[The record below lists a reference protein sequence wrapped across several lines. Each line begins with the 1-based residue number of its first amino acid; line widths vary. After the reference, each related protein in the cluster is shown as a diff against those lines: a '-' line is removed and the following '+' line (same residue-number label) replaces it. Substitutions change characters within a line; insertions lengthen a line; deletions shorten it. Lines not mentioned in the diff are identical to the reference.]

1 MSSTVSCPECGS
13 VLPDGQPKGLCPR
26 CALSGLLKA
35 DGAPDPSGGEI
46 PPAHPGGGRSFGD
59 YELLEEI
66 ARGGMGVVY
75 RARQPKLDRTVA
87 LKMVSSG
94 RLASPSAVQR
104 FRTEAEAAAQLD
116 HPNIVPVYEVGESA
130 GQHFFTMKLVEGRS
144 LAEAIRAGEFT
155 VKATES
161 ASLRAG
167 MQRVARLMTQVAEA
181 VHYAHQRGILHR
193 DLKPGNILLD
203 VAGQP
208 HVTDFGL
215 AKRVGS
221 ETDLTAS
228 GEVMGTPAYM
238 APEQAAGQMRQM
250 TTTADV
256 YSLGVILYE
265 LLTGAVPFHGATAL
279 EIMRKVME
287 EEPVPPSRRR
297 KKVISIQYPAGQS
310 VSPEPRAPLIA
321 DSLMTDYFP
330 IDRDLETICLKC
342 LEKDPTKR
350 YGTAH
355 ELAEELRRYQRDEP
369 ILARPVGQTERLWR
383 WCRRKPAL
391 AGLAAAVLLLL
402 AMVAVGSSVFAFRLR
417 REVAATDLAR
427 KDALAKGGEATQQRK
442 EAVEQLGSA
451 LLAQAR
457 ANRWSGQAGR
467 RFDSLIAISNAAAI
481 RPSLELRSEAIAC
494 LALSDVRLLQ
504 DFPSPASG
512 GAVCL
517 DAEGRLRAVAERD
530 GPIIV
535 RRTED
540 DAELFR
546 LPLATTNV
554 LRFWGFSPRSRY
566 LAVWYRDWTMRIW
579 DLETRRIALEWANPM
594 RNRAD
599 FDISADE
606 RKLARRVGTNQIGI
620 FDLATGTQSHEFA
633 VSGQPGPLRFDPAGN
648 KLAVSFHDVRALH
661 VLDIASGD
669 LVASLGTESE
679 IPLAWHPGGRW
690 LISSTTDALLRLWD
704 TQTKQAGVPFGLHA
718 QGSMFAAFHPA
729 GDVLA
734 CLHSAGQLRFWEP
747 WTGQFLLN
755 IGANGNQV
763 RFSRDGRKVTIGT
776 SNYERARVF
785 EWAAM
790 NEARPIRARREGRP
804 QRGDVLEFSRD
815 GRLLAWAGDVT
826 TQLWH
831 VPSARVLAG
840 LPTPWIRWARFD
852 PESNQLSCVVDKE
865 SVQWPFTLDETNNV
879 LTVGPP
885 ARRVSLKAISLDFL
899 PKRAISPDRRW
910 DVRSFLFL
918 TNGVEIRDARR
929 TNAVTKLN
937 INGMAMSITFSP
949 DGRTLFIGS
958 PAELSAW
965 NPDGWN
971 VRWRLPRAETDN
983 ASPVAVSPDNQV
995 VAYAPTRNAV
1005 RLHRIDTAEELATL
1019 ESTEL
1024 EEITALCFS
1033 PDRALLAVSRERLCL
1048 EVWDLA
1054 WLHRQLTPLQ
1064 LAWPDPTLAACPPRP
1079 VLAPPQ
1085 VRLLTNVVRDRFPAR
1100 APALSDWCLDLQP
1113 HFNAALDEDWH
1124 GRQWRGNNLLPL
1136 TAGRHVLGDVEFD
1149 VRGIIQL
1156 SSRNLN
1162 SSMPGYPTNVTG
1174 LAVGRASPRLHFLHA
1189 AAWGR
1194 SVKPGVHV
1202 ASYVIHY
1209 TDGAPQEFQLRA
1221 QEDLDEWQTAGKPR
1235 DLARATVAWTGKNP
1249 RGQVVQLFHSRWD
1262 NPRPEAVIEKID
1274 FVSTLTDCASF
1285 LLAIT
1290 AE

>member
-1 MSSTVSCPECGS
+1 MNDPVQRCAECGGE
-13 VLPDGQPKGLCPR
+13 LPPNVPPGLCPR
-26 CALSGLLKA
+26 CALSGKLET
-35 DGAPDPSGGEI
+35 DPTEAQAM
-46 PPAHPGGGRSFGD
+46 PRSFGD

-66 ARGGMGVVY
+66 ARGGMGIVY
-75 RARQPKLDRTVA
+75 RARQKSLDRIVA
-87 LKMVSSG
+87 VKLLLLG
-94 RLASPSAVQR
+94 QYASEEFIHR
-104 FRTEAEAAAQLD
+104 FRIEASAAASLQ
-116 HPNIVPVYEVGESA
+116 HPNIVAIHEVGVHQ
-130 GQHFFTMKLVEGRS
+130 GQHYFAMDFVDGPDLAHLVRDQPLTAKRAAGYVKTI
-144 LAEAIRAGEFT
+144 AEAIHF
-155 VKATES
+155 
-161 ASLRAG
+161 
-167 MQRVARLMTQVAEA
+167 
-181 VHYAHQRGILHR
+181 AHTRRILHR
-193 DLKPGNILLD
+193 DLKPSNVLID
-203 VAGQP
+203 SNDQP
-208 HVTDFGL
+208 RVTDFGL
-215 AKRVGS
+215 AKNLANDS
-221 ETDLTAS
+221 ELTLS
-228 GEVMGTPAYM
+228 GQVMGSPSFM
-238 APEQAAGQMRQM
+238 PPEQALGERGKMGPAS
-250 TTTADV
+250 DI
-256 YSLGVILYE
+256 YSLGAILYHA
-265 LLTGAVPFHGATAL
+265 LTGRPPFVGETLNATLQQVESKEPIAPRLLSPSVPA
-279 EIMRKVME
+279 
-287 EEPVPPSRRR
+287 
-297 KKVISIQYPAGQS
+297 
-310 VSPEPRAPLIA
+310 
-321 DSLMTDYFP
+321 
-330 IDRDLETICLKC
+330 DLETICLKC
-342 LEKDPTKR
+342 LEKEPGKR
-350 YGTAH
+350 FRSAL
-355 ELAEELRRYQRDEP
+355 ELAEELGRFLRGEP
-369 ILARPVGQTERLWR
+369 IHSRPVSAPEKLWR

-417 REVAATDLAR
+417 REMAATDLAR
-427 KDALAKGGEATQQRK
+427 KDALAKGGEAIQQRK

-554 LRFWGFSPRSRY
+554 LRFWGFSLRSRY
-566 LAVWYRDWTMRIW
+566 LAVLYQDRTMRIW

-606 RKLARRVGTNQIGI
+606 RKLARRVGTNEIGI

-648 KLAVSFHDVRALH
+648 KLAVSFHDIRALH

-718 QGSMFAAFHPA
+718 QGSMFAAFHPG

-865 SVQWPFTLDETNNV
+865 SVQWPFTLDETNNI

-910 DVRSFLFL
+910 DVRSFMFL

-971 VRWRLPRAETDN
+971 VRWRLPRAEADN
-983 ASPVAVSPDNQV
+983 ASPVAVSPDSQV

-1005 RLHRIDTAEELATL
+1005 RLLRIDTAEELATL

-1079 VLAPPQ
+1079 VVAPPQ
-1085 VRLLTNVVRDRFPAR
+1085 VRLLSLLTNVVRDRFPAR

-1162 SSMPGYPTNVTG
+1162 SSRPGYPTNVTG
-1174 LAVGRASPRLHFLHA
+1174 LAVGQASPRLHFLHA

-1194 SVKPGVHV
+1194 SVKKGVHV

-1221 QEDLDEWQTAGKPR
+1221 QEDLDEWQVAGKPR

-1274 FVSTLTDCASF
+1274 FVSQPSHRR
-1285 LLAIT
+1285 
-1290 AE
+1290 